1 MLRPAADAGGATARH
16 AGSGPG
22 PGPGPRSSLAAA
34 ENLRPAPGAGPG
46 PRPTPK
52 VQQKPEVN
60 GPQAGRGP
68 EPRSEVRSSRRRNP
82 AACARR
88 GTGDR
93 ARGRRQRFSENRKR
107 MALMPGAGPGPGL
120 RSGVAAAENLQPA
133 PGAGPGTG
141 PAADAKGTAKTGTEW
156 PSRRAPAQA
165 PTHGVP
171 GCCGAVAQAR
181 AQRQGFMFLLWH
193 YRPRRRFEKCRSR
206 RLKCQYHPSASIS
219 VLRHSRTA

>member
-1 MLRPAADAGGATARH
+1 MADRALPWLPAAVAVMLRPAADAGGATARH

-68 EPRSEVRSSRRRNP
+68 EPRSEVRSSRRRKP
-82 AACARR
+82 AACARG
-88 GTGDR
+88 GTG
-93 ARGRRQRFSENRKR
+93 
-107 MALMPGAGPGPGL
+107 
-120 RSGVAAAENLQPA
+120 
-133 PGAGPGTG
+133 T
-141 PAADAKGTAKTGTEW
+141 AADAKGTAKTGTEW